1 MADDTDPFPAL
12 TRSTQALLRIAEDGI
27 YIGVGLLL
35 TVGGIALLIQAAVT
49 LVTSMDAGVE
59 EAVKATLDLLL
70 LVFIFVEL
78 LGAVR
83 STVRERKLVAEP
95 FLIIGII
102 ASIKEIV
109 VISISAK
116 DDFGSADGSFEDAM
130 LEVGIL
136 AGLVV
141 ALALAMFLSRLKER
155 EPEE

>member
-1 MADDTDPFPAL
+1 
-12 TRSTQALLRIAEDGI
+12 I